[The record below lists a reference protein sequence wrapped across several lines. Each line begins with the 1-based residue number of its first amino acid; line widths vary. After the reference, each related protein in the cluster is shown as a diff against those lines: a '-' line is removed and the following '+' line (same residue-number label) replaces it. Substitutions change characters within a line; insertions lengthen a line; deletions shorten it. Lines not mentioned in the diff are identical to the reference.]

1 MIHQGKKLREIANA
15 KGYDIQ
21 RLADKLDVHRVTVET
36 DFKKEKLT
44 RRILVKYVPVL
55 GIDLEEFFTT
65 ESKAERRTV
74 NLNDSVVSQ
83 AEVIEIQKQ
92 LIEEQRKR
100 LALMEYMVSFF
111 PKAVQMR

>member
-1 MIHQGKKLREIANA
+1 LKGIAKT

-21 RLADKLDVHRVTVET
+21 RLAEALEVHRETVAT
-36 DFKKEKLT
+36 DFKKEKLS
-44 RRILVKYVPVL
+44 RRILKKYSPIL
-55 GIDLEEFFTT
+55 GIDLDEFFST
-65 ESKAERRTV
+65 ESKGERRTV
-74 NLNDSVVSQ
+74 NTSDGIVAQS
-83 AEVIEIQKQ
+83 EVIEIQKQ